1 MTDKAYLENLSS
13 ALAKLGLNLPDL
25 NFVQRDSL
33 SALQSVSVHE
43 VDRTPVFVDA
53 GLGPGG
59 LKEKCSTSQG
69 FDVGGKSSTG
79 TTGHLTW
86 KLSNYVCEN
95 PGSTFLEPASFV
107 ATAQSESPVV
117 MTTKT
122 LSSGDDLV
130 IKVFSW
136 LMNGNPA
143 PNVRF
148 TWRCWCESPFLPE
161 P

>member
-1 MTDKAYLENLSS
+1 MTDKKNLENLSS
-13 ALAKLGLNLPDL
+13 ALAKLGLNLSDL

-33 SALQSVSVHE
+33 SALQSVRVHE
-43 VDRTPVFVDA
+43 VDRTPVIFDPD
-53 GLGPGG
+53 LGSGG
-59 LKEKCSTSQG
+59 LKEKCSPSQG

-79 TTGHLTW
+79 ATGHLTW
-86 KLSNYVCEN
+86 KLSNYVCES
-95 PGSTFLEPASFV
+95 PRSLFLEPASFV

-148 TWRCWCESPFLPE
+148 TWRCWCDSPIPPE